1 MLRKREKRGLTVL
14 ALGALLTVS
23 VGIWGVA
30 GAAAPAPVRP
40 YTGQV
45 REIKINQCGLEPGT
59 CEGSLVLAQAGGQ
72 QVALAI
78 PSGTAIQRGN
88 QCVHLE
94 DLAIGNYVMVQAAP
108 LPSET
113 GNPLGFGLD
122 EVSRIGDR
130 VGTSSGEQ
138 PVTLRESSQE

>member
-59 CEGSLVLAQAGGQ
+59 CEGSLLLAQAGGQ

-78 PSGTAIQRGN
+78 PSGTAIQHGN

-94 DLAIGNYVMVQAAP
+94 DLAIGNYVTVQASH
-108 LPSET
+108 LPSK
-113 GNPLGFGLD
+113 PLEWD
-122 EVSRIGDR
+122 ESR
-130 VGTSSGEQ
+130 VGTSAGER
-138 PVTLRESSQE
+138 PYRLDETNGE